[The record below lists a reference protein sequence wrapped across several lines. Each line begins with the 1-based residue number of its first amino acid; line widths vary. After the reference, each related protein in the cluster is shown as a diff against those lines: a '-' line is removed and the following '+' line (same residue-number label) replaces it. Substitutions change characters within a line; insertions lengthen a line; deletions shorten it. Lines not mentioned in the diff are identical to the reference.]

1 MNKKTPLH
9 DWHVQEN
16 AQMGV
21 FGGYAMPLWYPAGV
35 KHEHLGVLL
44 NAGLFD
50 TSHMSSVVVSGADA
64 FDLLQWC
71 FSKNLSACLGA
82 GSAPLAAGRSVYGVF
97 LNPSGHVID
106 DAIVFRLT
114 EADFLVVVN
123 AGMGANIAGHLAAN
137 AAGREVG
144 ILDLTDRLGKID
156 VQGPQAARVLSRVMN
171 DPAAVFEKM
180 GYFSFKGHFDPAS
193 PLAGDVT
200 LVDGTPILLSR
211 TGYTGEF
218 GFEVLVQ
225 AAHVQR
231 VWETL
236 LAAGR
241 GVGLTACGLAAR
253 DSLRTGAVLPLSHQ
267 DIGAWPFANNP
278 WLIALPYDADRT
290 GFTKNFI
297 GAEALR
303 HLTDAAYT
311 YPFVGSDPRK
321 VAVED
326 PAVAVDPEA
335 QTIGTVLTCTTD
347 MGIGRHGDRIYSVAS
362 PDKPADFE
370 PKGLSCGFVKVKRR
384 LSPGDRIDIRD
395 RRRSIRVTIVN
406 DIRPDRTARRPI
418 TTMI

>member
-1 MNKKTPLH
+1 MNQKTPLH

-21 FGGYAMPLWYPAGV
+21 FGGYAMPLWYPAGA
-35 KHEHLGVLL
+35 KHEHLSVLL
-44 NAGLFD
+44 NTGLFD
-50 TSHMSSVVVSGADA
+50 TSHMSSVAVSGADA

-156 VQGPQAARVLSRVMN
+156 VQGPRAASVLGRVMN

-180 GYFSFKGHFDPAS
+180 SYFSFKGHFDPAS
-193 PLAGDVT
+193 PLAGAVT

-225 AAHVQR
+225 AAHARR
-231 VWETL
+231 VWEML

-241 GVGLTACGLAAR
+241 DVGLTACGLAAR

-326 PAVAVDPEA
+326 PAVAVGPEA

-347 MGIGRHGDRIYSVAS
+347 MGIGRHGERVYSVAS
-362 PDKPADFE
+362 PDKPAGFE
-370 PKGLSCGFVKVKRR
+370 PKGLSCGFVRVKCP
-384 LSPGDRIDIRD
+384 LSPGDRIDLRD
-395 RRRSIRVTIVN
+395 RRRSIRVTIVT
-406 DIRPDRTARRPI
+406 DIRPARTARRP
-418 TTMI
+418 MSAML

>member
-1 MNKKTPLH
+1 MRKKTPLH
-9 DWHVQEN
+9 AWHVQSS

-21 FGGYAMPLWYPAGV
+21 FGGYAMPLWYPDGA
-35 KHEHLGVLL
+35 KHEHLSVLL

-50 TSHMSSVVVSGADA
+50 TSHMSSVAVSGADA

-71 FSKNLSACLGA
+71 FSKNLAACMGA
-82 GSAPLAAGRSVYGVF
+82 GNAPLAPGRSAYGVF
-97 LNPSGHVID
+97 LDPNGHLID
-106 DAIVFRLT
+106 DSVVFRLAD
-114 EADFLVVVN
+114 ADFLVVVN
-123 AGMGANIAGHLAAN
+123 AGMGAAIARHLTVN

-156 VQGPQAARVLSRVMN
+156 VQGPHAARVLSRVLK
-171 DPAAVFEKM
+171 DPATVFEKLS
-180 GYFSFKGHFDPAS
+180 YFSFRGHFDPAS
-193 PLAGDVT
+193 PLSRRVA
-200 LVDGTPILLSR
+200 LLDGTPILLSR

-218 GFEVLVQ
+218 GFEVFVL
-225 AAHVQR
+225 AADLQR
-231 VWETL
+231 VWEML
-236 LAAGR
+236 LTAGR
-241 GVGLTACGLAAR
+241 DLGLTPCGLAAR
-253 DSLRTGAVLPLSHQ
+253 DSLRTGAVLPLAHQ

-303 HLTDAAYT
+303 HLADADYT

-326 PAVAVDPEA
+326 PAEVMDLDTQA
-335 QTIGTVLTCTTD
+335 IGTVLTCTTD
-347 MGIGRHGDRIYSVAS
+347 MGIGRHGERIYSVAS

-384 LSPGDRIDIRD
+384 LAPGDRIDLRD

-406 DIRPDRTARRPI
+406 DIRPDRTARRP
-418 TTMI
+418 MSAML

>member
-1 MNKKTPLH
+1 
-9 DWHVQEN
+9 
-16 AQMGV
+16 
-21 FGGYAMPLWYPAGV
+21 MPLWYPAGA
-35 KHEHLGVLL
+35 KHEHLSVLL

-50 TSHMSSVVVSGADA
+50 TSHMSSIAVSGTDA

-71 FSKNLSACLGA
+71 FSKNLSACSGA
-82 GSAPLAAGRSVYGVF
+82 RSAPLTPGRSVYGVF

-106 DAIVFRLT
+106 DAIVLRLS

-123 AGMGANIAGHLAAN
+123 AGMGAAIARHLAAN
-137 AAGREVG
+137 SAGREVG

-156 VQGPQAARVLSRVMN
+156 VQGPQAARVLGRVMN
-171 DPAAVFEKM
+171 DPAAVFEKLS
-180 GYFSFKGHFDPAS
+180 YFSFKGHFDPAS
-193 PLAGDVT
+193 PLAGTVT

-225 AAHVQR
+225 AAR
-231 VWETL
+231 VPRLWEML

-241 GVGLTACGLAAR
+241 DFGLAPCGLAAR
-253 DSLRTGAVLPLSHQ
+253 DSLRTGANLPLSHQ

-278 WLIALPYDADRT
+278 WLIALPYGADRT
-290 GFTKNFI
+290 GFAKNFI

-303 HLTDAAYT
+303 HLADADYT

-326 PAVAVDPEA
+326 PAVVVDLEA
-335 QTIGTVLTCTTD
+335 QATGTVLTCTTD
-347 MGIGRHGDRIYSVAS
+347 MGIGRHGERIYSVAS
-362 PDKPADFE
+362 PDKPAGFE

-384 LSPGDRIDIRD
+384 LTSGDRVDLRD

-406 DIRPDRTARRPI
+406 DIRPDRTARRPM
-418 TTMI
+418 TAML